1 MKDPRSTSYTD
12 NLISNRSKI
21 LSEYLFPLNV
31 NNSKVEI
38 KQNINFLSE
47 FSRKNPQIHINNLFK
62 ESILN

>member
-1 MKDPRSTSYTD
+1 MKDPRSASYTD

-21 LSEYLFPLNV
+21 LSEYLFPLNL

-38 KQNINFLSE
+38 KQNIHFFSE
-47 FSRKNPQIHINNLFK
+47 FSRKYPQIHINNLFK